1 LRFFKSIAFVSAVS
15 IVLVGCE
22 GPEPV
27 ELGPKQAWKNR
38 EYLQEKQFVFTN
50 EFRLKDG
57 RGTSGGASFLVQ
69 SKNGL
74 VMCTAKHLL
83 SEEFGIS
90 PKVAP
95 SDFNSQIDSWKLFA
109 KNDSLFG
116 DTIFVTKMLSDE
128 TYRADII
135 VLKCKSTDSE
145 NLIPLKPR
153 FSRVNIGEELEIIGH
168 EFGDTTGMQKS
179 FIVELE
185 EYDGGSLLV
194 KSKSAFKPMGMS
206 GSPVLDASG
215 YVVGVLTGGNFF
227 EGELYLSVEPLSL
240 VREYIP

>member
-1 LRFFKSIAFVSAVS
+1 MKLFKSIAFVSAVS
-15 IVLVGCE
+15 MILAGCE

-27 ELGPKQAWKNR
+27 ELGPKQAWKNGD
-38 EYLQEKQFVFTN
+38 YLQKNQFVFTN

-69 SKNGL
+69 STNGPVL
-74 VMCTAKHLL
+74 CTAKHLL

-90 PKVAP
+90 PKVAT
-95 SDFNSQIDSWKLFA
+95 SDFNAQIDFWKLFA

-116 DTIFVTKMLSDE
+116 DTLFVSKMLSDD
-128 TYRADII
+128 TYSADII
-135 VLKCKSTDSE
+135 VLKCKSTEGE
-145 NLIPLKPR
+145 NLLPLKPR

-179 FIVELE
+179 FIVELK

-194 KSKSAFKPMGMS
+194 KSKSTFKPMGMS

-240 VREYIP
+240 VREFIP